1 MIPLNDVHAQRLRDD
16 NVVARRDDFFDW
28 PRIKEIWITLTTWD
42 ALKAEYDRVA
52 GVYEPWREIWLS
64 NQREA
69 LAILEN
75 HPNRDDIEL
84 GYDIQLAYEHWQR
97 RGYWR
102 WRHAFEG
109 QRGWYP
115 TFEDVVTERRGRV
128 CPPHHDKFGIF
139 GDRCGNLPDWRSD
152 KRKASDRALYDRYAE
167 RHAEWLAGRA
177 ERERAAEAGNDPL

>member
-1 MIPLNDVHAQRLRDD
+1 M
-16 NVVARRDDFFDW
+16 VARRDDFFDW
-28 PRIKEIWITLTTWD
+28 PRIREIWITLTTWD
-42 ALKAEYDRVA
+42 ALKAEYDRVTGA
-52 GVYEPWREIWLS
+52 YEPWREIWLS